1 MKSIENIHE
10 ITKAMEMIAGFRFK
24 RAENRFSKSKFYFGE
39 MERMVLNLCSSVMDA
54 KTQRAARLP
63 PACRQAG
70 NGQASPRNVF
80 QLFDKRKIQKKT
92 LVVMTGDKGL
102 CGAYNANLLKMAA
115 SWLKENN
122 RFETGLVAVGKVAV
136 NFFKKRHMK
145 LMSDTPEKSMVDLE
159 LAKKIT
165 TELKTLFL
173 SGKTD
178 SVELLYTPFRAG
190 GTGQNVFKPFLSL
203 NTLMDS
209 VKPDAEL
216 YDYIY
221 EPGFEAVF
229 ISLLEKYLEGKM
241 YVCLLESL
249 TSEYNARRVAMKQAT
264 ENGEEVLDN
273 LRLLRN
279 KTRQA
284 TITRE
289 LSEIVSGASV
299 LV

>member
-1 MKSIENIHE
+1 MASLRQIRRRMKSIENIHE
-10 ITKAMEMIAGFRFK
+10 ITKAMEMIAAFRFK
-24 RAENRFSKSKFYFGE
+24 RAENRFSKAKSYLAE
-39 MERMVLNLCSSVMDA
+39 MEAIVVNLSKSLGDDA
-54 KTQRAARLP
+54 GARHAVPHL
-63 PACRQAG
+63 
-70 NGQASPRNVF
+70 
-80 QLFDKRKIQKKT
+80 LEKRRVRRKT

-102 CGAYNANLLKMAA
+102 CGAYNANLLKATA
-115 SWLKENN
+115 SWLKEND
-122 RFETGLVAVGKVAV
+122 RFETGLVAVGKVAA

-145 LMSDTPEKSMVDLE
+145 LVSDTPEKSMVDLE

-165 TELKTLFL
+165 EELKQLFL
-173 SGKTD
+173 SKKTD
-178 SVELLYTPFRAG
+178 SVELLYTTFRVG
-190 GTGQNVFKPFLSL
+190 GTGRNVFSPFLSL
-203 NTLMDS
+203 NTIL
-209 VKPDAEL
+209 KAETSGRESAQ
-216 YDYIY
+216 DYIY
-221 EPGFEAVF
+221 EPDFQSVF

-241 YVCLLESL
+241 YLCLLESL

-264 ENGEEVLDN
+264 ENGEEVLDD